1 MIKQSETMEADDIIE
16 TGYYQGG
23 GYLYEHGVKPA
34 CTFCGSTELPIFAT
48 NTSGINIC
56 KDDPCAVVY
65 AHTQHEKIEHIDDGK
80 LRCTICETVSQYN
93 QNTWDGDVCPECL
106 KEE

>member
-34 CTFCGSTELPIFAT
+34 CTFCGST
-48 NTSGINIC
+48 
-56 KDDPCAVVY
+56 
-65 AHTQHEKIEHIDDGK
+65 
-80 LRCTICETVSQYN
+80 VSQYN